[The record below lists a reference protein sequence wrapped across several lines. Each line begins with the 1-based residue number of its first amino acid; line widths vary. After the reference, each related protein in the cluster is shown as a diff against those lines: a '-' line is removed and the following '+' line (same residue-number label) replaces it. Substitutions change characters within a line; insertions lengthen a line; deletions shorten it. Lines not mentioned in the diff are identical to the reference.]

1 MSGILY
7 VVATPIGNLS
17 EMSPRA
23 VETLRSVDLIAA
35 EDTRNSIRLLNHFE
49 INVPMTSYHEYNKI
63 EKGHELIAKL
73 QEGKNIAL
81 ITDAGMPGIS
91 DPGEELVA
99 MAYAAGVNVSVVPG
113 PSAVISALVIS
124 GLPTRSFS
132 FYAFLPADNKPR
144 RKMLTDIAAETK
156 TVVLYE
162 APHHL
167 LKTLKDLKEAL
178 GNRSISV
185 VKELTK
191 KYEKVLRTGLDGAIL
206 LFENEEPKG
215 EYVLVIAG
223 RDAKEV
229 REEEIASWLEMPVD
243 EHMQFYMDQ
252 GFDRKEA
259 MKKVAA
265 DRGVGKRE
273 IYSMLTKNSP
283 E

>member
-1 MSGILY
+1 
-7 VVATPIGNLS
+7 
-17 EMSPRA
+17 
-23 VETLRSVDLIAA
+23 
-35 EDTRNSIRLLNHFE
+35 
-49 INVPMTSYHEYNKI
+49 
-63 EKGHELIAKL
+63 
-73 QEGKNIAL
+73 
-81 ITDAGMPGIS
+81 
-91 DPGEELVA
+91 
-99 MAYAAGVNVSVVPG
+99 
-113 PSAVISALVIS
+113 
-124 GLPTRSFS
+124 
-132 FYAFLPADNKPR
+132 
-144 RKMLTDIAAETK
+144 MLTDIAAETK

-167 LKTLKDLKEAL
+167 LKTLKDLREAL

-191 KYEKVLRTGLDGAIL
+191 KYEKVLRTDLDGAIL
-206 LFENEEPKG
+206 LFESEEPKG

-229 REEEIASWLEMPVD
+229 REEEIASWLEMPVE
-243 EHMQFYMDQ
+243 EHMQFYTDQ